1 MRWYVVSFPCFF
13 LSFSLLSSSSSS
25 LPLSLSL
32 RPCSFSPPLIFRSFS
47 LFGQAVA
54 SQESRAALPGRGKVS
69 AKNTYQ
75 LDIITRTDRKDRE
88 GGASRRGGIFLASIT
103 THCPAV
109 PPYR

>member
-1 MRWYVVSFPCFF
+1 MYVASFPCFF
-13 LSFSLLSSSSSS
+13 LSFSSLSSS

-32 RPCSFSPPLIFRSFS
+32 RPCSFSLPLIFCSFS

-75 LDIITRTDRKDRE
+75 LDVITRTDRKDRE

-103 THCPAV
+103 THCPTV